1 MSVYGSSVINCQK
14 LDTTQMPFNRQMDKQ
29 TGILEKIAYSS
40 ARQSNELSITT
51 TWMNAKG
58 IMLREKRQS
67 Q

>member
-1 MSVYGSSVINCQK
+1 MSVYSSSVINCQK

-58 IMLREKRQS
+58 MLREKRQS